1 MLETISE
8 TVKKAKTP
16 AKPRAAAG
24 ATRKTTAK
32 KKTVA
37 EQVAA
42 TTPSHEEIAQLAR
55 RYWAERGWHEGQA
68 EQDWLRAEQE
78 LMKMAS

>member
-1 MLETISE
+1 MPETITE
-8 TVKKAKTP
+8 TVKKAP

-24 ATRKTTAK
+24 ATKKTAPK

-42 TTPSHEEIAQLAR
+42 TTPTHQEIAQLAR

-68 EQDWLRAEQE
+68 EQDWLRAERE